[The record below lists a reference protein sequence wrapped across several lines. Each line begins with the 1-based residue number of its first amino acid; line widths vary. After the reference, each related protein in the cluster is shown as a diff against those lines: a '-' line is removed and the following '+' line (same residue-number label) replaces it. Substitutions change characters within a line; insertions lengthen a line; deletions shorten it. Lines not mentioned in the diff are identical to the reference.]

1 MRDLLVRLPAARKK
15 EKRMKDRESIQSVIE
30 AHVAAEFRRDYETAV
45 ATLHEEIR
53 YEFPLQ
59 RAFFAGRENAF
70 RFYSFGSEERYR
82 KATNG
87 DSGLP
92 ASGLLHQWFV
102 ENARISETSAY
113 SVMSEDGL
121 VHTYPVLAIIVAGP
135 DGILVERIYVGDEMY
150 RLLTSHVADA
160 IRPMG

>member
-1 MRDLLVRLPAARKK
+1 MS
-15 EKRMKDRESIQSVIE
+15 DRQAIQSVIDE
-30 AHVAAEFRRDYETAV
+30 HVAAEFRRDYETAI

-59 RAFFAGRENAF
+59 RAFFAGRDNAF

-92 ASGLLHQWFV
+92 AGLLNQWSV

-121 VHTYPVLAIIVAGP
+121 VHTYPVLAVILAAA
-135 DGILVERIYVGDEMY
+135 DGVLVERIYVGDEMY

-160 IRPMG
+160 IQPMG